1 MHSVVPEGKRK
12 CVFSRVLLFVT
23 PCTLAHQAPLPMKFS
38 RQEHWSSLPFPAP
51 GDLPNSGI
59 KSMSLAS
66 PALAGG
72 FFTTV
77 PNEGQKNM
85 ETESYGRFLEEEH
98 RVLYMVMIG

>member
-1 MHSVVPEGKRK
+1 
-12 CVFSRVLLFVT
+12 
-23 PCTLAHQAPLPMKFS
+23 
-38 RQEHWSSLPFPAP
+38 
-51 GDLPNSGI
+51 
-59 KSMSLAS
+59 MSLAS